1 MLFFKYLKLRGMVK
15 KIIENENLL
24 ENLSKL
30 YGFKF
35 HIDNIGRIYAVI
47 NPLIK
52 RGAYDVASQRN
63 GVDDAMG
70 ANQKEFINNWVMSRL
85 DIAQEFIFEK
95 DLFNIL
101 TYTIDPIDDKNNFL
115 LVMSPIGYD
124 EFKNTLKGM
133 GIFLGIVLICL
144 IIFLF
149 L

>member
-1 MLFFKYLKLRGMVK
+1 MQFFKYLKLTRMVK
-15 KIIENENLL
+15 KIVKDENLL

-30 YGFKF
+30 YGFNF

-52 RGAYDVASQRN
+52 RGVYDVASQKY
-63 GVDDAMG
+63 GVDDSIG
-70 ANQKEFINNWVMSRL
+70 VNQKEFMNNWVISRL

-95 DLFNIL
+95 NLFNIL

-115 LVMSPIGYD
+115 LVMSPLGYE
-124 EFKNTLKGM
+124 EFKSTLKGI
-133 GIFLGIVLICL
+133 GIFLAICLICL
-144 IIFLF
+144 IVFLF